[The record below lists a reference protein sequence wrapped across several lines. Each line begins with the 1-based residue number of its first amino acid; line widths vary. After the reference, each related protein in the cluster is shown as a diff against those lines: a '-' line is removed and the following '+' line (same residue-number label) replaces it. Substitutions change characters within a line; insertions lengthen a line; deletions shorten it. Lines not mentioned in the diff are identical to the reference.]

1 MRPGIPPTR
10 HPSVVFV
17 DVAPPPWL
25 RSMVPGTTV
34 FSGSTGFGRDDKGDW
49 LQVHLFEEHFPGGI
63 LRGGVVE
70 DPGLIKSL
78 NRAAAVAELEDQPW
92 NFLPFP
98 IEVQAMTALVHD
110 DDEWS
115 VIHTVAH
122 GLGPGI
128 HEEVVAKNA
137 NDAPLLEA
145 FAQLLEA

>member
-1 MRPGIPPTR
+1 
-10 HPSVVFV
+10 
-17 DVAPPPWL
+17 
-25 RSMVPGTTV
+25 MVSGTTV
-34 FSGSTGFGRDDKGDW
+34 FSGLTGFGRDDKGDW
-49 LQVHLFEEHFPGGI
+49 WQVHLFSEHFPGDV

-78 NRAAAVAELEDQPW
+78 NRAAAFDEPEHQPW

-98 IEVQAMTALVHD
+98 IEVHAMTALVHD

-115 VIHTVAH
+115 VIHTVAN
-122 GLGPGI
+122 GLGAGI

-137 NDAPLLEA
+137 TDAPLLDA